1 MRSFRAGFWKKKI
14 KRIIGRLASQCHRLG
29 TQAPGAHCPGDPA
42 DATPAG
48 WRCGTLVRLFLFGKS
63 RESQTPNSCIP
74 ILMGYEIKYP
84 NCASGENGVKSESYF
99 FLIKLLII

>member
-1 MRSFRAGFWKKKI
+1 MEMRHPG
-14 KRIIGRLASQCHRLG
+14 
-29 TQAPGAHCPGDPA
+29 QAV
-42 DATPAG
+42 
-48 WRCGTLVRLFLFGKS
+48 LVWEKS

-84 NCASGENGVKSESYF
+84 NCTSGENGVKSESYF